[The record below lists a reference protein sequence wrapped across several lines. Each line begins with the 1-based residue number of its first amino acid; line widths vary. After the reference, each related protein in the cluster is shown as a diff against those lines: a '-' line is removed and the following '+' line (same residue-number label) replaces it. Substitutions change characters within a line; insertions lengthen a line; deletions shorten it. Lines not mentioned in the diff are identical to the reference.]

1 MPRREETR
9 REEAREA
16 REGTAPA
23 RPPGAQLAPAPSKEW
38 SPLPA
43 AATADLT
50 PRDMLTFV
58 AAAVDEN
65 GLVGHNLRGAD
76 SLLREGLNEIME
88 RLFRIDRTVRN
99 DRAATEGD
107 RARTSFRIQI
117 EYHGVRV
124 DRPRCTMY
132 DTGQIAALFPARA
145 RAARLPYSG
154 AMTVG
159 ATVTLTANYADGRA
173 ETRAVEIDPFQIGT
187 FPIMVGS
194 VGCHTHGATR
204 EALKAMGEDPL
215 DPRGNYLPT
224 GGDQVVENSEN
235 IRYNAEHVH
244 VAMKPAE
251 YVRVEFLSQPGGAFQ
266 NSSQVIV
273 RYMRSGA
280 ITCEINSTKFEKVR
294 IPFYLIYRLFGMT
307 SDREVVSTIVLEEG
321 ALAASGSEAA
331 APGAGPSAR
340 AMLEALEKAFHV
352 PDADFGHLAY
362 ELDRE
367 RLVRGVAERLARF
380 LTNPTAY
387 ASNESAVQFL
397 NQDLLGNSEH
407 PGGLDRIF
415 LPHMGEG
422 SESRVRK
429 LRFFG
434 LLVHKALLAHQG
446 VLPPTD
452 RDSYRHKR
460 LHGADLSLAKAFKT
474 QVNDCVVS
482 RMIQALRRLLKTDE
496 WEKVTAGSVVAAV
509 RGAIAPADLN
519 RAMEQA
525 LTAGAK
531 TIVTNRTAK
540 RNRVTSTALER
551 KNMLNVL
558 CALRSVV
565 TPNGGGASKQTDRA
579 DQMRRVHAS
588 MPGFIC
594 IAHSP
599 DTGEGVGMR
608 KQLALTAT
616 VFAAGDA
623 APLRRRLLADPDVT
637 PLDAPGGGQGARVFV
652 NGEWIGT
659 CRDEHALVARWR
671 ALRREGVAVD
681 PTTSICVDSV
691 TGEVGFWL
699 DVGRLGRPLLIVDNN
714 LLEYAAARRAA
725 RARAAL
731 AAPGAA
737 GRGKVSNWP
746 GGYREGADSVVRD
759 DGATYLVDLLLAVV
773 AGHPATAVS
782 LANLEAGGRADLD
795 PVRVSKADL
804 SAPVLVRRAA
814 GAPAGSPDYVVLDG
828 AHRVARAR
836 AEGRA
841 TLPARFL
848 TAAELRHCAPEA
860 APPVKFAQNVRFT
873 RAHARALA
881 ARRLGL
887 GDLVREGVAEYVT
900 PEEAENCLIAPS
912 VAALRAA
919 AADVTRRYTHCEVEQ
934 ALFGLAA
941 HLSPFGNHTQPARV
955 TYETNQARQT
965 GGWYAMNF
973 PFRAD
978 KNRFFQFFIETPL
991 VYTISSR
998 FVLPA
1003 GANATVALISYG
1015 GDNQEDSA
1023 IVNRAAVDRGLFAG
1037 AFFRYEMAELEKGD
1051 AFGTPDPATT
1061 RGLVPR
1067 ANYERLVDGFVPP
1080 GAVVRDG
1087 DVLIGRYARL
1097 AAADREGG
1105 FLYTDRS
1112 VVYRGRETAV
1122 VEEVLRP
1129 RGANDEL
1136 FAVVKLRFER
1146 PLRVGDKIS
1155 NRSGNKGIIARVMP
1169 AADMPFDEDG
1179 ASPDIL
1185 MNPHSLP
1192 TRMTVGQLIET
1203 STALVCARRGVVAD
1217 GTAFLPVD
1225 HDDVAAQLVAAG
1237 LRANGRRRLFNGFS
1251 GECLDAAVYC
1261 GPMFVQRLQKFV
1273 YDEEQCIGGSGPTD
1287 ATTGQPLSGKHAG
1300 GGLRKGEMEKHT
1312 DIAHGAALNLYEKF
1326 FTDSD
1331 GRVQHVCRGCGAY
1344 GVYNPHAARY
1354 ECKNC
1359 GELANLAAVDSSKSA
1374 HLFHEELAA
1383 SNVRLTFGLEPFA
1396 YEARGCA
1403 PGFAPGSAPAFAPGP
1418 APLAAL
1424 AADFPAAE

>member
-1 MPRREETR
+1 MARRRETG
-9 REEAREA
+9 APGDA
-16 REGTAPA
+16 DAPA
-23 RPPGAQLAPAPSKEW
+23 GAPLAPAPTKRW
-38 SPLPA
+38 DPLPA

-58 AAAVDEN
+58 TAAVDEH

-99 DRAATEGD
+99 DRTATEGD

-154 AMTVG
+154 AVTVG
-159 ATVTLTANYADGRA
+159 STVTLTANYADGRA

-215 DPRGNYLPT
+215 DPRANYLPT

-244 VAMKPAE
+244 VRMKPNE
-251 YVRVEFLSQPGGAFQ
+251 HVRVEFLSQPGGAFQ

-273 RYMRSGA
+273 RYMTSGA
-280 ITCEINSTKFEKVR
+280 ITCELNSTKFERVR
-294 IPFYLIYRLFGMT
+294 LPFYVLYRLFGLT
-307 SDREVVSTIVLEEG
+307 SDREIVSTIVLEEG
-321 ALAASGSEAA
+321 ALAAEGAEAA
-331 APGAGPSAR
+331 APGAGPAAR

-352 PDADFGHLAY
+352 VDADFAPLAY
-362 ELDRE
+362 ELDRP
-367 RLVRGVAERLARF
+367 RLVQGVAERLARY
-380 LTNPTAY
+380 LTNPAAY

-397 NQDLLGNSEH
+397 NQDLLGNDEH

-422 SESRVRK
+422 SAARVRK
-429 LRFFG
+429 LRFLG

-482 RMIQALRRLLKTDE
+482 RMVQALRRLLKTDE
-496 WEKVTAGSVVAAV
+496 WEKVTSGSVVAAV

-525 LTAGAK
+525 LTAGSK
-531 TIVTNRTAK
+531 MIVVKRRAA

-551 KNMLNVL
+551 KNQLNVL

-565 TPNGGGASKQTDRA
+565 TPNGGGASKQTERA

-588 MPGFIC
+588 MPGYIC
-594 IAHSP
+594 VAHSP

-637 PLDAPGGGQGARVFV
+637 PLDAPGGARGARVFV

-699 DVGRLGRPLLIVDNN
+699 DVGRLGRPLLLVDNN
-714 LLEYAAARRAA
+714 LGAYVAARRAA
-725 RARAAL
+725 RA
-731 AAPGAA
+731 
-737 GRGKVSNWP
+737 
-746 GGYREGADSVVRD
+746 GG
-759 DGATYLVDLLLAVV
+759 
-773 AGHPATAVS
+773 
-782 LANLEAGGRADLD
+782 
-795 PVRVSKADL
+795 
-804 SAPVLVRRAA
+804 SAPLVAF
-814 GAPAGSPDYVVLDG
+814 
-828 AHRVARAR
+828 
-836 AEGRA
+836 E
-841 TLPARFL
+841 
-848 TAAELRHCAPEA
+848 
-860 APPVKFAQNVRFT
+860 QNVRFT
-873 RAHARALA
+873 RAHAQGIA
-881 ARRLGL
+881 ARRVGL
-887 GDLVREGVAEYVT
+887 ADLVREGVAEYVT

-912 VAALRAA
+912 LAALRAA
-919 AADVTRRYTHCEVEQ
+919 AGDVTRRYTHCEVEQ

-941 HLSPFGNHTQPARV
+941 HLAPFGNHTQPARV

-978 KNRFFQFFIETPL
+978 KNRFFQFFVEWPL
-991 VYTISSR
+991 VRTITAR

-1003 GANATVALISYG
+1003 GANATVALVSYG

-1051 AFGTPDPATT
+1051 AFGTPDPVTT
-1061 RGLVPR
+1061 RGLVPH
-1067 ANYERLVDGFVPP
+1067 ANYERLADGFVQP
-1080 GAVVRDG
+1080 GAIVRDG
-1087 DVLIGRYARL
+1087 DVIIGRYARL

-1112 VVYRGRETAV
+1112 VVYRGRETAL

-1155 NRSGNKGIIARVMP
+1155 NRSGNKGIVARLMP
-1169 AADMPFDEDG
+1169 AADMPFDSEG
-1179 ASPDIL
+1179 GTPDIL
-1185 MNPHSLP
+1185 MNTHSLP

-1203 STALVCARRGVVAD
+1203 SVALVCARRGVVAD

-1237 LRANGRRRLFNGFS
+1237 LRANGRRRFFNGFS

-1261 GPMFVQRLQKFV
+1261 GPSFVQRLQKFV

-1287 ATTGQPLSGKHAG
+1287 ATTGQPLSGKHTG
-1300 GGLRKGEMEKHT
+1300 GGLREGEMEKHT
-1312 DIAHGAALNLYEKF
+1312 KVAHGAAYNLFEKF

-1331 GRVQHVCRGCGAY
+1331 GRVLHVCRGCGNY
-1344 GVYNPHAARY
+1344 GVYNAAAARY
-1354 ECKNC
+1354 SCKTC

-1383 SNVRLTFGLEPFA
+1383 ANVAVTFGLRPLEFE
-1396 YEARGCA
+1396 EARCA
-1403 PGFAPGSAPAFAPGP
+1403 PGFAPGAAPAFAPGP

-1424 AADFPAAE
+1424 AAEFAPADKAV